1 MPLPRFAQEL
11 ARRSVGH
18 PAIRAA
24 AYRAMMRA
32 DEIIPFGQALEFD
45 PHTWVIKE
53 TEYGF
58 RIWVALAERSIS
70 REILLDRYEREEAA
84 FVQATVKRGD
94 RVVDV
99 GANIGFYTG
108 LLGTIVGT
116 AGHVSAIEPLENVAN
131 ALERTVEENKFS
143 DRVTVHRVALD
154 ARSGSV
160 SLRHAPTTINQGAA
174 YLAPASA
181 LPPGHV
187 DMAVRAQTL
196 DELVDERA
204 CTFIKIDAEGAEPRI
219 LIGAER
225 TLQRCK
231 PIVLAELNPSL
242 LDRVGGNTASDL
254 IAYMAARGYVTRSLT
269 SRTPIERYEGTASV
283 NVVFAPCV

>member
-1 MPLPRFAQEL
+1 
-11 ARRSVGH
+11 
-18 PAIRAA
+18 
-24 AYRAMMRA
+24 
-32 DEIIPFGQALEFD
+32 
-45 PHTWVIKE
+45 
-53 TEYGF
+53 
-58 RIWVALAERSIS
+58 
-70 REILLDRYEREEAA
+70 
-84 FVQATVKRGD
+84 
-94 RVVDV
+94 
-99 GANIGFYTG
+99 
-108 LLGTIVGT
+108 
-116 AGHVSAIEPLENVAN
+116 VAN